1 MPLTPY
7 HVGPALLVALLLY
20 PLLDIPAFLVA
31 SLLLD
36 FEPLLGLLGLLPWS
50 MHGRVHSLTLSIIVG
65 LPVAGLFI
73 LLRKYGKKI
82 WLPSAFAQEPSR
94 KLTIVSSIAGV
105 WGHILLDAF
114 VHDDITLLWPIQ
126 WNPLYQTVPHSLIVN
141 FCLISFPIAI
151 ILFMIR
157 STLNAWRGTIE
168 RDIEEPVDDFVQ
180 EEEPFLFDPGLP
192 ISDDMFVDTEP
203 ELVEPE
209 SNNILFEPEP
219 LGVISE
225 PEPVPIEFVYEHE
238 PEEVISEPS
247 PLDVIPDLEPD
258 EDILEPEPTSFDY
271 LSELPKLKKFL
282 EEPEPPEAIIS
293 SGISPEV
300 FIGVDGTPDQ
310 WGLIGKNGMDR
321 VAVDLNEPHIV
332 FLCGKQGSGKGYSI
346 GVISEMLLSETIPGI
361 SQVKKPATIIV
372 FHKPRED
379 MRSEFWSIVE
389 PNLNSAETTVL
400 REEYKTSPRRV
411 INENKVRV
419 FVDPFVYE
427 NERTKFRGDYG
438 AEVYPIAIRPQRLT
452 AEDWP
457 YVLSIG
463 RKSGSMYVK
472 KIFQIIKKTQYDE
485 DFGVDKI
492 KRHIDLSDLNPNQKS
507 FANMRLETLQDY
519 LDGGD
524 FMQNLNIGGVNIFDL
539 RKIMMEPDDIFSVMM
554 LVISSLIND
563 DRTEREQF
571 VFVINEAH
579 DYLRKGLSKEFTDYI
594 NYLIRKKR
602 HAGTWLML
610 DTHFPEDVDP
620 KVIKGSDIKVFHKSD
635 VISSTLL
642 KQVVNGTPLAP
653 HLLETGQAIIRADK
667 SNQGPDSLLV
677 VQIRPRLTHHG
688 GATKTA
694 I

>member
-1 MPLTPY
+1 MPFTPY

-31 SLLLD
+31 SLALD
-36 FEPLLGLLGLLPWS
+36 FEPLLWLLNLLPWS
-50 MHGRVHSLTLSIIVG
+50 MHGRFHSLTISIIIG
-65 LPVAGLFI
+65 LAVAGLFI
-73 LLRKYGKKI
+73 LFRKYAKPI
-82 WLPSAFAQEPSR
+82 RLPAAFAQDPSV
-94 KLTIVSSIAGV
+94 KMTLISSVAGV
-105 WGHILLDAF
+105 WGHVLLDAI
-114 VHDDITLLWPIQ
+114 VHDDINLLWPVQ
-126 WNPLYQTVPHSLIVN
+126 WNPLFKALDYSTVII
-141 FCLISFPIAI
+141 FCIISFPIAI
-151 ILFMIR
+151 ILYMIR
-157 STLNAWRGTIE
+157 STVNAWKLSK
-168 RDIEEPVDDFVQ
+168 DIEPIEKVEPRIS
-180 EEEPFLFDPGLP
+180 EEEPFLFDPGQP
-192 ISDDMFVDTEP
+192 IANDLFIDAAPVIIKPEPVEVIPEP
-203 ELVEPE
+203 EPIPFELFTTPEPE
-209 SNNILFEPEP
+209 KDAPEEQFEYPENKPEQESFEPEEEMVP
-219 LGVISE
+219 GGIR
-225 PEPVPIEFVYEHE
+225 PEI
-238 PEEVISEPS
+238 
-247 PLDVIPDLEPD
+247 
-258 EDILEPEPTSFDY
+258 
-271 LSELPKLKKFL
+271 FL
-282 EEPEPPEAIIS
+282 
-293 SGISPEV
+293 
-300 FIGVDGTPDQ
+300 GVDGTPVQ
-310 WGLIGKNGMDR
+310 WGLIGKSGIDR

-346 GVISEMLLSETIPGI
+346 GVITEMLLSKTIPGI
-361 SQVKKPATIIV
+361 SQVKKPATVIV

-379 MRSEFWSIVE
+379 LRSEFWSIVE
-389 PNLNSAETTVL
+389 PNLNSAETKIL
-400 REEYKTSPRRV
+400 REEYKISARRV
-411 INENKVRV
+411 INSNNIRV

-427 NERTKFRGDYG
+427 NERPKFRGDYG
-438 AEVYPIAIRPQRLT
+438 ADVYPIAIKPQRLT

-485 DFGVDKI
+485 DFGIDKI
-492 KRHIDLSDLNPNQKS
+492 KRHIDMSDLNPNQKS

-524 FMQNLNIGGVNIFDL
+524 FMQNLNIGGVNLFDL

-620 KVIKGSDIKVFHKSD
+620 KVIKGSDIKIFHKSD

-642 KQVVNGTPLAP
+642 KQVVNGTPLPP

-694 I
+694 V

>member
-7 HVGPALLVALLLY
+7 HVGPALLIALLLY

-31 SLLLD
+31 SLALD
-36 FEPLLGLLGLLPWS
+36 FEPLMGLLNLLPWS
-50 MHGRVHSLTLSIIVG
+50 MHGRFHSLTLSIPVG
-65 LPVAGLFI
+65 LAVAGLFI
-73 LLRKYGKKI
+73 LLRRYGKKI
-82 WLPSAFAQEPSR
+82 WLPAAFAQEPSV
-94 KLTIVSSIAGV
+94 KMTIVSSVAGV
-105 WGHILLDAF
+105 WGHVLLDAF
-114 VHDDITLLWPIQ
+114 VHGDINLFWPIQ
-126 WNPLYQTVPHSLIVN
+126 WNPLYQAVGYSSVII
-141 FCLISFPIAI
+141 FCIISFPIAI
-151 ILFMIR
+151 ILYMIR
-157 STLNAWRGTIE
+157 STVNAWRISKDKKPE
-168 RDIEEPVDDFVQ
+168 DEVDPSPP
-180 EEEPFLFDPGLP
+180 EEEPFMYEPGPPIQSDPFMDASP
-192 ISDDMFVDTEP
+192 
-203 ELVEPE
+203 
-209 SNNILFEPEP
+209 
-219 LGVISE
+219 VIE
-225 PEPVPIEFVYEHE
+225 PEPVEIIQE
-238 PEEVISEPS
+238 PE
-247 PLDVIPDLEPD
+247 LEPIPF
-258 EDILEPEPTSFDY
+258 ELFTLPEPEKPEENPEEKMVSGGINP
-271 LSELPKLKKFL
+271 EIFL
-282 EEPEPPEAIIS
+282 
-293 SGISPEV
+293 
-300 FIGVDGTPDQ
+300 GVDGTPVQ
-310 WGLIGKNGMDR
+310 WGLIGKSGIDR

-346 GVISEMLLSETIPGI
+346 GVIIEMLLSKTIPGI
-361 SQVKKPATIIV
+361 SQVKRPATVIV

-379 MRSEFWSIVE
+379 IRSEFWSITE
-389 PNLNSAETTVL
+389 PNLNSAETKIL
-400 REEYKTSPRRV
+400 REEYKISPRRV
-411 INENKVRV
+411 INGNKVRV

-427 NERTKFRGDYG
+427 NERTKFRADYG
-438 AEVYPIAIRPQRLT
+438 AEVFPIAINPKRLT

-485 DFGVDKI
+485 DFGLDKI
-492 KRHIDLSDLNPNQKS
+492 KLHIDMSDLNSNQKS
-507 FANMRLETLQDY
+507 FAKMRLETLQDY

-524 FMQNLNIGGVNIFDL
+524 FMKNLKIGGVNIFDL

-620 KVIKGSDIKVFHKSD
+620 KVIKGSDIKIFHKSD
-635 VISSTLL
+635 VITSSLL
-642 KQVVNGTPLAP
+642 KQVVNGTPLPP
-653 HLLETGQAIIRADK
+653 HLLETGQAIIRSDK

>member
-31 SLLLD
+31 SLVLD
-36 FEPLLGLLGLLPWS
+36 FEPLLGLLSLLPWS
-50 MHGRVHSLTLSIIVG
+50 MHERFHSLTISIPVG
-65 LPVAGLFI
+65 LAVAGMFI
-73 LLRKYGKKI
+73 LYRRYGKAI
-82 WLPSAFAQEPSR
+82 RLPQAFAQEPSV
-94 KLTIVSSIAGV
+94 KMTVISSVAGV
-105 WGHILLDAF
+105 WGHVLLDAF
-114 VHDDITLLWPIQ
+114 VHSDINLLWPIQ
-126 WNPLYQTVPHSLIVN
+126 WNPLYQAVGYSTVII
-141 FCLISFPIAI
+141 FCIISFPIAI
-151 ILFMIR
+151 ILYMIR
-157 STLNAWRGTIE
+157 STVHAWRISKEKDLDAEAGTSI
-168 RDIEEPVDDFVQ
+168 P
-180 EEEPFLFDPGLP
+180 EEEPFLYDPGSP
-192 ISDDMFVDTEP
+192 IPNDPLADAAPVIDP
-203 ELVEPE
+203 QPVEIYP
-209 SNNILFEPEP
+209 EPEP
-219 LGVISE
+219 EPIPFE
-225 PEPVPIEFVYEHE
+225 FFTPPEP
-238 PEEVISEPS
+238 
-247 PLDVIPDLEPD
+247 D
-258 EDILEPEPTSFDY
+258 
-271 LSELPKLKKFL
+271 KQL
-282 EEPEPPEAIIS
+282 EEPEDEMISGGIHPEI
-293 SGISPEV
+293 
-300 FIGVDGTPDQ
+300 FLGVDGTPVQ
-310 WGLIGKNGMDR
+310 WGLIGKSGIDR

-346 GVISEMLLSETIPGI
+346 GVIIEMLLSKTIPGI
-361 SQVKKPATIIV
+361 SQVKKPATVIV

-379 MRSEFWSIVE
+379 LRSEFWSIVE
-389 PNLNSAETTVL
+389 PNLNSVETAIL
-400 REEYKTSPRRV
+400 REEYKASPRRV
-411 INENKVRV
+411 INSNGVRV

-427 NERTKFRGDYG
+427 NERTKFRAEYG
-438 AEVYPIAIRPQRLT
+438 AEVYPIAIKPNRLT

-485 DFGVDKI
+485 DFGLNMI
-492 KRHIDLSDLNPNQKS
+492 KRHIDMSDLNSNQKS

-524 FMQNLNIGGVNIFDL
+524 FMKNLKIGGVNIFDL

-620 KVIKGSDIKVFHKSD
+620 KVIKGSDIKIFHKSD
-635 VISSTLL
+635 VITSNLL
-642 KQVVNGTPLAP
+642 KQVVDGTPLPP

-667 SNQGPDSLLV
+667 SNQGPDNLLI

-694 I
+694 V

>member
-20 PLLDIPAFLVA
+20 PLLDISVFLVA
-31 SLLLD
+31 SLVLD
-36 FEPLLGLLGLLPWS
+36 FEPLLGRLNLLPWS
-50 MHGRVHSLTLSIIVG
+50 MHGRFHSLTLSIPVG
-65 LPVAGLFI
+65 LAIAGLFI
-73 LLRKYGKKI
+73 LFRRYSKRI
-82 WLPSAFAQEPSR
+82 RLPAAFAHEPGW
-94 KLTIVSSIAGV
+94 KMTVISSMAGV
-105 WGHILLDAF
+105 WGHVLLDAF
-114 VHDDITLLWPIQ
+114 VHGDINLLWPVQ
-126 WNPLYQTVPHSLIVN
+126 WNPLYQAVGYSTVII
-141 FCLISFPIAI
+141 FCIISFPIAI
-151 ILFMIR
+151 ILYMIR
-157 STLNAWRGTIE
+157 STVYAWRISKENDSGEKTGTRI
-168 RDIEEPVDDFVQ
+168 P
-180 EEEPFLFDPGLP
+180 EEEPFLYDPGPP
-192 ISDDMFVDTEP
+192 IPNDPFADASPVIEP
-203 ELVEPE
+203 EQVEVNP
-209 SNNILFEPEP
+209 EPEP
-219 LGVISE
+219 EHIPFEFFTPPE
-225 PEPVPIEFVYEHE
+225 PENPP
-238 PEEVISEPS
+238 
-247 PLDVIPDLEPD
+247 
-258 EDILEPEPTSFDY
+258 
-271 LSELPKLKKFL
+271 
-282 EEPEPPEAIIS
+282 EEPEDEMIPGGIIPEI
-293 SGISPEV
+293 
-300 FIGVDGTPDQ
+300 FLGVDGTPVQ
-310 WGLIGKNGMDR
+310 WGLIGKSGIDR

-346 GVISEMLLSETIPGI
+346 GVIIEMLLSKTIPGI
-361 SQVKKPATIIV
+361 SQVKKPATVIV

-379 MRSEFWSIVE
+379 LRSEFWSIVE
-389 PNLNSAETTVL
+389 PNLNSAETAVL
-400 REEYKTSPRRV
+400 REEYKISPRRV
-411 INENKVRV
+411 INGNNVRV

-427 NERTKFRGDYG
+427 NERTKFRAEYG
-438 AEVYPIAIRPQRLT
+438 AEVYPIAIKPQRLT

-485 DFGVDKI
+485 DFGLDKI
-492 KRHIDLSDLNPNQKS
+492 KRHIDISDLNSNQKS

-524 FMQNLNIGGVNIFDL
+524 FMKNLKIGGVNIFDL

-620 KVIKGSDIKVFHKSD
+620 KVIKGSDIKIFHKSD
-635 VISSTLL
+635 VITSNLL
-642 KQVVNGTPLAP
+642 KQVVDGTPLPP

-667 SNQGPDSLLV
+667 SNQGPDRLLV